1 MPARVKKMKRKMN
14 NTLLFRSA
22 PAAQAFYKPL
32 QAVSTLLSVAVA
44 GSGRFLCKAGFRRK
58 VVFHSFLI
66 LTITQLFF
74 SCGKRNDGQ
83 RLTCRVERQDFR
95 EEVVAEGTAQS
106 VSTMTIACGND
117 IDGTIKYIVDDGTY
131 VSTGDTVCIIES
143 HEMENDLDELLTY
156 LEASEAE
163 RTKTAATYHLE
174 HALQTARMETGLA
187 EASIASLDS
196 LELQFSPPLQRR
208 IKELRLRRAAIEQ
221 ERARMNLRS
230 MEVAWRVDSQRI
242 ETWITHLHRRIANQ
256 RERIA
261 GLTLRA
267 PQNGLAIIAESW
279 VEDRPLQVGDNV
291 WEQMPIV
298 VLPDV
303 TNMEVVMKIPE
314 GDYKRINVDDR
325 VDISFASDPDNRAWG
340 RITKKMPVGEEAS
353 RGSRVKLFEVTAS
366 VDSALAT
373 IRPQSSARCR
383 ICLRLMEDTLVVPSV
398 CVVDADSA
406 KVAYVCRDGHTV
418 QQEVEVA
425 YASPAQTVIARGLN
439 EGDELLLLRPTSGA
453 IRRKQFLNRNE

>member
-1 MPARVKKMKRKMN
+1 MKAKN
-14 NTLLFRSA
+14 ILFYLLLF
-22 PAAQAFYKPL
+22 
-32 QAVSTLLSVAVA
+32 V
-44 GSGRFLCKAGFRRK
+44 
-58 VVFHSFLI
+58 
-66 LTITQLFF
+66 
-74 SCGKRNDGQ
+74 SCGEKGDSQ
-83 RLTCRVERQDFR
+83 KLTCRVERQDFR
-95 EEVVAEGTAQS
+95 EEVVADGTAQS
-106 VSTMTIACGND
+106 VSTITIACGND
-117 IDGTIKYIVDDGTY
+117 IDGTIKYLIDDGSY
-131 VSTGDTVCIIES
+131 VSAGDTICIIES
-143 HEMENDLDELLTY
+143 HDMENELDELLTL

-163 RTKTAATYHLE
+163 RTKMTATYHME

-187 EASIASLDS
+187 EATIASLDS

-221 ERARMNLRS
+221 ERAQMNLRA
-230 MEVAWRVDSQRI
+230 MEVTWRVDSQRI
-242 ETWITHLHRRIANQ
+242 KTWMTHLHRRIADQ
-256 RERIA
+256 RERLA

-279 VEDRPLQVGDNV
+279 MEDRPLQVGDNV

-303 TNMEVVMKIPE
+303 SNMEVVMKIPE

-398 CVVDADSA
+398 CVVDADST
-406 KVAYVCRDGHTV
+406 KVAYVRRDGHTV

-425 YASPAQTVIARGLN
+425 YASPSQTVIVRGLS

-453 IRRKQFLNRNE
+453 IRRKQFLEK